1 MKRSLNFTENPQI
14 KSAAFS
20 LADSGLQSA
29 GWNYT
34 QVINE
39 AICSIGNKNFAAVEF
54 LNYVKASQVKNSQL
68 PESYMKQLYDRWIEG
83 VLNFAEEEKLIQEK
97 PEFKSI
103 LAEYREGILL
113 FTIMEK
119 EVWNK
124 ASADSLGQQNFYQE
138 NRNHFQAGERIHT
151 RIFATDDKTILDG
164 LKEKVSYG
172 DTLTAQDLRKLKSVS
187 NFRAY
192 EKGESKVTDNIPWA
206 IGVHEAQL
214 DGVYYLCEVDK
225 LVPAGI
231 KSFDEARA
239 SIISDY
245 QDHLEKEWLVSLK
258 KKFPVSVNTKGK
270 KVVIQE
276 LTSKK

>member
-1 MKRSLNFTENPQI
+1 
-14 KSAAFS
+14 
-20 LADSGLQSA
+20 
-29 GWNYT
+29 
-34 QVINE
+34 
-39 AICSIGNKNFAAVEF
+39 
-54 LNYVKASQVKNSQL
+54 
-68 PESYMKQLYDRWIEG
+68 MKQLYDRWIEG

-164 LKEKVSYG
+164 FKERISNG
-172 DTLTAQDLRKLKSVS
+172 DTLTTQDLRKLKSVS

-192 EKGESKVTDNIPWA
+192 EKGESKVTDNILWA

>member
-1 MKRSLNFTENPQI
+1 
-14 KSAAFS
+14 
-20 LADSGLQSA
+20 
-29 GWNYT
+29 
-34 QVINE
+34 
-39 AICSIGNKNFAAVEF
+39 
-54 LNYVKASQVKNSQL
+54 
-68 PESYMKQLYDRWIEG
+68 MKQLYDRWIEG

-138 NRNHFQAGERIHT
+138 NRNRFQAGERIHT

-192 EKGESKVTDNIPWA
+192 EKGESKVTDNISWA